1 MTRPDGGGSDSPPPW
16 LSVIM
21 PSFHGEKWVDTALS
35 SLVAQQADGIEVI
48 LIDGG
53 PTSAAVDRAAAY
65 ADRLNLRVI
74 ERRDLATW
82 QSKTNF
88 GVSIAC
94 ASHACL
100 LPVDDVW
107 LPGRA
112 GVVRKW
118 IRASPDAVLHLG
130 PSAIIDRT
138 GSTLGLWRCPL
149 PDDVHLEPEFVRK
162 RLLVQNFVAAP
173 VAVFRRDEW
182 TNCGGLDEGLWY
194 SADWDTWLKLS
205 ARGPVIYHGEVTIGF
220 RIHGGSLTVTGSREV
235 ADFAAQMRIV
245 LERHRGSVQD
255 ADGGLVR
262 AAEASI
268 IVNSALAA
276 ASTGDYRRLGDA
288 AFAVCRLGPAG
299 IRRYFRD
306 SRVLNRLMP
315 RVRAR
320 LRGSF

>member
-1 MTRPDGGGSDSPPPW
+1 MTRSRSGGSDGSPPW

-21 PSFHGEKWVDTALS
+21 PSFRGENWVDTALS
-35 SLVAQQADGIEVI
+35 SLVAQQAQGIEVI

-53 PTSAAVDRAAAY
+53 PTSAAVDRAALY
-65 ADRLNLRVI
+65 ADGLNLRVI

-88 GVSIAC
+88 GVSIASARHC
-94 ASHACL
+94 CL

-112 GVVRKW
+112 VVVREW

-130 PSAIIDRT
+130 PSAIIDRA
-138 GSTLGLWRCPL
+138 GSTLGVWRCPL
-149 PDDVHLEPEFVRK
+149 PDDEDLEPDFIRK
-162 RLLVQNFVAAP
+162 RLLIQNFVAAP
-173 VAVFRRDEW
+173 VAVFRKDAW
-182 TNCGGLDEGLWY
+182 INCGGLDERLWY
-194 SADWDTWLKLS
+194 SADWDTWLNLS
-205 ARGPVIYHGEVTIGF
+205 ARGQVIHHGEVTIAF
-220 RIHGGSLTVTGSREV
+220 RIHGGSLTVTGSRDV
-235 ADFAAQMRIV
+235 ADFATQMRIV
-245 LERHRGSVQD
+245 LERHLASVHD
-255 ADGGLVR
+255 PDGGLFR

-276 ASTGDYRRLGDA
+276 AAAGNYRMLGDA

-299 IRRYFRD
+299 IRRYLRD
-306 SRVLNRLMP
+306 SRVFNRVLP

-320 LRGSF
+320 LRGSL